1 MTETLRVE
9 QDLISDLLARL
20 SDNGRK
26 GKEAA
31 IEALAVST
39 EDDDWRPDEL
49 IRQGGITIIRDM
61 LQEKNEHIVYSA
73 LQIITAIAAAGATEA
88 LIEEGVIAS
97 LDSLQDYKKPGI
109 REKVREAL
117 ALLQPE
123 TEEAVISK
131 PQDEY

>member
-39 EDDDWRPDEL
+39 EDDD
-49 IRQGGITIIRDM
+49 
-61 LQEKNEHIVYSA
+61 
-73 LQIITAIAAAGATEA
+73 
-88 LIEEGVIAS
+88 
-97 LDSLQDYKKPGI
+97 
-109 REKVREAL
+109 
-117 ALLQPE
+117 
-123 TEEAVISK
+123 
-131 PQDEY
+131 